1 MPMKKKVLL
10 SLMGFFIC
18 LLALAQ
24 APTRGKYYRIVNARY
39 NKVMKENW
47 GNQNVTCNT
56 LDKED
61 YTQIWMY
68 TNAGGLQN
76 VYTGRYLQN
85 QPSTSATFKTG
96 TSIQSVSF
104 TTQTDGHLGIN
115 TSGNQLHCDAASN
128 VVRWQDNGNEAN
140 HWTVQE
146 VSLTADEVKAAR
158 EEFQNFTDL
167 TNNSSAY
174 TEKLLLFF
182 TNELC
187 TELKADY
194 AAMSDDALKAAMEEA
209 GLPAMLQNVAVKVK
223 NNWWNDTDKTEY
235 ADKNIY
241 AKDFRVATF
250 KPYSDANNWRDKM
263 NTYAP
268 SFMGN
273 PTGIYATNKDIIHVF
288 VGNDIPEGATLYLTP
303 IRNHGRIGGR
313 YEGTELK
320 KGYNAVI
327 TTTDSVVYF
336 MNYVVNTIPTSNVNA
351 HTNTIAKVSDFPDMD
366 IHIEGGQCVGY
377 YQKPAENSAEEDAKY
392 QYLTKN
398 ANNGMYFMVKGA
410 TSLFYFKKYTYTQH
424 FPKTIWNSINWFD
437 RLHFWEFAV
446 IGVLDDVANG
456 LCENGTEN
464 SKAAYPLNIK
474 GGDAFYPTYCN
485 NPTMAMEG
493 PNGQNPHATTFYTS
507 YPGDGGVESSF
518 NAERANFDNWCA
530 GHEHGHQI
538 QGAYN
543 LESCSE
549 SSVNLPSNI
558 ITYLTGFRLG
568 RGWNFE
574 QNYAYVAENKVFG
587 LRDISITMRMYYNL
601 FLYYHIGGKK
611 KDFYPTF
618 VKSLREDPMN
628 FSRDG
633 VQYEHPE
640 WGAPSGGH
648 HRAVNTWIKF
658 YKKACE
664 AAQEDLTEYFR
675 LWGFFV
681 PCDKEYFGDYTSY
694 AVSLTQ
700 KEIDAAIAE
709 VKAKGYPENLQIMFV
724 EDRQIPRERTDIWAH
739 TATGTQKYKPT
750 NWEAWYTEEQL
761 RAEYGDVGDILTY
774 IDGSANTSEYTYI
787 LSGNKVSLS
796 GKGGVGFIVYDKD
809 GNNVYMS
816 NRYKFEIPAE
826 VAANGF
832 TIKCI
837 NADGTS
843 SVVAN
848 GADSATDEEKLAI
861 LKAAIEA
868 SKAFTSLED
877 ATDKKVGFY
886 SSEDLAVLKGYVTD
900 ANTAIADKNVDAYIA
915 LADNIN
921 KEILRLQSENCMKQ
935 IIPNGIYHIACVRKV
950 SGATRYLSATTA
962 DGFETKTSNN
972 NNSRWAFVPTGEEN
986 VYYLQN
992 RQAGKMMGAIL
1003 NEKGGVDNV
1012 KMVEAD
1018 PEVACT
1024 VKVESLGGGK
1034 FGIRPKDNT
1043 YLNMHNQGYITVWW
1057 DADEGSQ
1064 WYIELYEEF
1073 EELTDEKM
1081 GELVGLTEDLIND
1094 VCDYS
1099 VETTEY
1105 TLQCTDATQPG
1116 YISTNQPAS
1125 DRPSNQI
1132 EKAIDGSN
1140 STFFMSNRTNN
1151 NATEPHHLKV
1161 DLGSGAS
1168 IQNIQFYMYGHSTWN
1183 YATAV
1188 NVYGSNSGASWVKV
1202 ASLQGMKVSYTSEML
1217 KANTKYRYW
1226 KFDVVAT
1233 TGKYT
1238 DNSEY
1243 PWFTVKEFKLS
1254 EAIENIV
1261 MKPGFEGI
1269 TKTMITNCK
1278 TGISGVNG
1286 EMAKS
1291 FRTMLGDYIAWFKL
1305 NSYYNSLY
1313 NKASAIDPTVD
1324 INDIEADGKANGI
1337 IYDLSGRKVSKTG
1350 NGVYIINGKKVIK

>member
-1 MPMKKKVLL
+1 MNKKILL
-10 SLMGFFIC
+10 SLMGFFVC
-18 LLALAQ
+18 FLALAQ
-24 APTRGKYYRIVNARY
+24 APAKGKYYRIVNARY
-39 NKVMKENW
+39 NSVMKENW
-47 GNQNVTCNT
+47 GYQTVTCT
-56 LDKED
+56 GMDKED
-61 YTQIWMY
+61 FAQIWQY
-68 TNAGGLQN
+68 TTTGALQN
-76 VYTGRYLQN
+76 VYTGRYLQD
-85 QPSTSATFKTG
+85 QPATSNTFKTG
-96 TSIQSVSF
+96 TNAQTVKF
-104 TTQTDGHLGIN
+104 TVFSDKHVGMSTN
-115 TSGNQLHCDAASN
+115 GNQLHCDAAQN
-128 VVRWQDNGNEAN
+128 VVRWQDEANEAN
-140 HWTVQE
+140 HWTVQA
-146 VSLTADEVKAAR
+146 VSLTAEEVQAAR
-158 EEFQNFTDL
+158 DEFNTL
-167 TNNSSAY
+167 SALKNDAGKY
-174 TEKLLLFF
+174 TEALKTFF
-182 TNELC
+182 ANEVC
-187 TELKADY
+187 TELKAEY
-194 AAMSDDALKAAMEEA
+194 AANSDDELKAAMAEA
-209 GLPAMLQNVAVKVK
+209 GLPTMLQDIAVKIK
-223 NNWWNDTDKTEY
+223 NQWWNDTEKSTY
-235 ADKNIY
+235 ADKNKY

-273 PTGIYATNKDIIHVF
+273 PTGIYAKNKDVIHVF

-327 TTTDSVVYF
+327 TTTDSVVYYV
-336 MNYVVNTIPTSNVNA
+336 NYVVNTIPTSNVNA
-351 HTNTIAKVSDFPDMD
+351 HTKTIAKISDFPNLD

-392 QYLTKN
+392 QYLIQN
-398 ANNGMYFMVKGA
+398 ANAGMYFMVKGE
-410 TSLFYFKKYTYTQH
+410 TSLFYFKKYTYTKH
-424 FPKTIWNSINWFD
+424 FSKTIWNSINWFD
-437 RLHFWEFAV
+437 RLHFWEFAI

-456 LCENGTEN
+456 KCENGTEN

-1081 GELVGLTEDLIND
+1081 GELVGLTEDLLND

-1099 VETTEY
+1099 VETTKH
-1105 TLQCTDATQPG
+1105 TLQSTDAAQPG

-1151 NATEPHHLKV
+1151 DATEPHHLKV
-1161 DLGSGAS
+1161 DLGSGIS
-1168 IQNIQFYMYGHSTWN
+1168 TQNIQFYMYGHSSWN

-1202 ASLQGMKVSYTSEML
+1202 ASLQGMKVAYTSEMI

-1238 DNSEY
+1238 DNSEH
-1243 PWFTVKEFKLS
+1243 PWFPVKEFEFS
-1254 EAIENIV
+1254 EAVENIV

-1278 TGISGVNG
+1278 NGISGVNG

-1291 FRTMLGDYIAWFKL
+1291 FRTMLGDYIVWFKL
-1305 NSYYNSLY
+1305 NSYYSSLY

-1324 INDIEADGKANGI
+1324 INDIEADSEANGV

>member
-1 MPMKKKVLL
+1 MPMKKRILL
-10 SLMGFFIC
+10 SLTGFFIC
-18 LLALAQ
+18 LLAMAQ
-24 APTRGKYYRIVNARY
+24 TPTRGKYYRFVNKRE

-47 GNQNVTCNT
+47 GSQDVTCNT
-56 LDKED
+56 LDTKD

-76 VYTGRYLQN
+76 VYTGRYLQD
-85 QPSTSATFKTG
+85 QPNTSNIFKTG
-96 TSIQSVSF
+96 TTIQSVSF

-115 TSGNQLHCDAASN
+115 TNGNQLHCDASSN
-128 VVRWQDNGNEAN
+128 VVRWNDNGNEAN

-158 EEFQNFTDL
+158 DEFKSFTDL
-167 TNNSSAY
+167 LKNSTSY
-174 TEKLLLFF
+174 TEKLLTFF

-235 ADKNIY
+235 ADKNQY
-241 AKDFRVATF
+241 AKDFRIASY

-273 PTGIYATNKDIIHVF
+273 PTGIYATNKDVIHVF

-303 IRNHGRIGGR
+303 IRNHGRIGSR
-313 YEGTELK
+313 TEGTQLK

-327 TTTDSVVYF
+327 ATNDSLTYF
-336 MNYVVNTIPTSNVNA
+336 VNYVVNTIPTNNVNA
-351 HTNTIAKVSDFPDMD
+351 HTETIAKVSDFPKLD
-366 IHIEGGQCVGY
+366 IHIEGGECIGY
-377 YQKPAENSAEEDAKY
+377 YQKPAESSAEEDAKY
-392 QYLTKN
+392 QYLSKN
-398 ANNGMYFMVKGA
+398 AKNNMYFVVKGE
-410 TSLFYFKKYTYTQH
+410 TSLFYFKKNTFTSVW
-424 FPKTIWNSINWFD
+424 PKTIWNSINWFD
-437 RLHFWEFAV
+437 RVHFWEFGL
-446 IGVLDDVANG
+446 IGILDDVANG
-456 LCENGTEN
+456 KLESGNEF
-464 SKAAYPLNIK
+464 SRSAHSFNIT

-485 NPTMAMEG
+485 NPTMAIEG
-493 PNGQNPHATTFYTS
+493 AGDTNPHATTFYTS
-507 YPGDGGVESSF
+507 YPGTWGVESSF
-518 NAERANFDNWCA
+518 NAERQDFDTWCT

-538 QGAYN
+538 QGPYN
-543 LESCSE
+543 LESCTE
-549 SSVNLPSNI
+549 SSVNLPSLLV
-558 ITYLTGFRLG
+558 TYMTGYRMG
-568 RGWNFE
+568 RGGSFADNYNYFQ
-574 QNYAYVAENKVFG
+574 QNLVFG
-587 LRDISITMRMYYNL
+587 HRDIGMTMRMYWNM
-601 FLYYHIGGKK
+601 FLYYHVAGKK

-628 FSRDG
+628 FGADSWIDG
-633 VQYEHPE
+633 VN
-640 WGAPSGGH
+640 H
-648 HRAVNTWIKF
+648 HRATKTWIHL
-658 YKKACE
+658 YKKACD

-675 LWGFFV
+675 LWGFFE
-681 PCDKEYFGDYTSY
+681 PCNKLMFGDYTNY
-694 AVSLTQ
+694 YVSLTQ
-700 KEIDAAIAE
+700 KEIDDAIAE

-724 EDRQIPRERTDIWAH
+724 EDRQLMRERTDIWAH
-739 TATGTQKYKPT
+739 TATGNQKYRPDNGGTWRDQKT
-750 NWEAWYTEEQL
+750 FHEWF
-761 RAEYGDVGDILTY
+761 GDVGDVLTY
-774 IDGSANTSEYTYI
+774 IDGSANTSSYTYI
-787 LSGNKVSLS
+787 QSGNKISL
-796 GKGGVGFIVYDKD
+796 KGQGGCGFIVYDLE
-809 GNNVYMS
+809 GNNRYMS
-816 NRYKFEIPAE
+816 NYYNFEIPADL
-826 VAANGF
+826 AANGF
-832 TIKCI
+832 VIKAI

-843 SVVAN
+843 SEVAN
-848 GADSATDEEKLAI
+848 GAGSATDEEKLEI

-868 SKAFTSLED
+868 SKELTNIED
-877 ATDKKVGFY
+877 PTGKKVGYY
-886 SSEDLAVLKGYVTD
+886 SSESLATLKAYVEE
-900 ANTAIADKNVDAYIA
+900 ANTAIAENNVDAYIT
-915 LADNIN
+915 LANNIN
-921 KEILRLQSENCMKQ
+921 NEVLRLKSEDVMQK
-935 IIPNGIYHIACVRKV
+935 IVANGVYHIVCVRK
-950 SGATRYLSATTA
+950 SGGSTRYLAATNS
-962 DGFETKTSNN
+962 DGFETKTSTNN
-972 NNSRWAFVPTGEEN
+972 LSRWGFAPTGEEN
-986 VYYLQN
+986 TYYLQN
-992 RQAGKMMGAIL
+992 RQNGKLMAVVL
-1003 NEKGGVDNV
+1003 NEKGNV
-1012 KMVEAD
+1012 GNVAMTDAD
-1018 PEVACT
+1018 PAKACT
-1024 VKVESLGGGK
+1024 VKVESLGGGR
-1034 FGIRPKDNT
+1034 FGIRPNDKT
-1043 YLNMHNQGYITVWW
+1043 YLNMHNQGYVTVWG

-1081 GELVGLTEDLIND
+1081 EELVGLTEDLIND
-1094 VCDYS
+1094 ICDYS
-1099 VETTEY
+1099 IETTEY

-1151 NATEPHHLKV
+1151 DATEPHHLKV
-1161 DLGSGAS
+1161 DLGSGIS
-1168 IQNIQFYMYGHSTWN
+1168 TQNIQFYMYGHSTWN

-1188 NVYGSNSGASWVKV
+1188 NVYGSNSGTSWVKV

-1278 TGISGVNG
+1278 TGIAGVND

-1291 FRTMLGDYIAWFKL
+1291 FRTMLGNYIVWYKL
-1305 NSYYNSLY
+1305 NTYYNNLY

-1324 INDIEADGKANGI
+1324 INDIEADSEANGV

>member
-47 GNQNVTCNT
+47 GSQDVTCNT

-61 YTQIWMY
+61 YTQVWMY
-68 TNAGGLQN
+68 TSAGGLQN

-104 TTQTDGHLGIN
+104 TTQDDGHLGIN
-115 TSGNQLHCDAASN
+115 TSGSMLHCDASSN

-146 VSLTADEVKAAR
+146 VSLTADEVKALR
-158 EEFQNFTDL
+158 EEFKNFTDL
-167 TNNSSAY
+167 INNSASY
-174 TEKLLLFF
+174 TEKLLVFF

-187 TELKADY
+187 TELNADY

-235 ADKNIY
+235 ADKNQY
-241 AKDFRVATF
+241 AKDFRIASY

-288 VGNDIPEGATLYLTP
+288 VGSDIPEGATLYLTP
-303 IRNHGRIGGR
+303 LRNHGRIGSR
-313 YEGTELK
+313 SEGTQLK
-320 KGYNAVI
+320 KGYNAVVA
-327 TTTDSVVYF
+327 TNDSLMYF
-336 MNYVVNTIPTSNVNA
+336 VNYVVNTIPTSNVNA
-351 HTNTIAKVSDFPDMD
+351 HTQPIAKISDFPNLD
-366 IHIEGGQCVGY
+366 IHIEGGECVGY
-377 YQKPAENSAEEDAKY
+377 YQKPVENSAEEDAKF

-398 ANNGMYFMVKGA
+398 AKKNMYFVVKGA
-410 TSLFYFKKYTYTQH
+410 TSLFYFRQNTYTQVW
-424 FPKTIWNSINWFD
+424 PKTIWNSIDWFD
-437 RLHFWEFAV
+437 KVHFWEFGL

-456 LCENGTEN
+456 LCESGTEH
-464 SKAAYPLNIK
+464 SKAAHPFNIT

-485 NPTMAMEG
+485 NPTMAIEG
-493 PNGQNPHATTFYTS
+493 ANGQNPHATTFYTS
-507 YPGDGGVESSF
+507 YPGTGGVESSF
-518 NAERANFDNWCA
+518 NAERANFDNWCV

-538 QGAYN
+538 QAPYN
-543 LESCSE
+543 LESCTE
-549 SSVNLPSNI
+549 SSVNLPSQLV
-558 ITYLTGFRLG
+558 TYMTGFRLG
-568 RGWNFE
+568 RGWSFGQHYNE
-574 QNYAYVAENKVFG
+574 YAGKGVPFG
-587 LRDISITMRMYYNL
+587 LRDISITMRMYWNL
-601 FLYYHIGGKK
+601 FLYYHVAEKK

-628 FSRDG
+628 FNADKWIDG
-633 VQYEHPE
+633 I
-640 WGAPSGGH
+640 GH
-648 HRAVNTWIKF
+648 HRATKTWIHL
-658 YKKACE
+658 YKKACD

-675 LWGFFV
+675 LWGFFE
-681 PCDKEYFGDYTSY
+681 PCNQTLFGDYTNY
-694 AVSLTQ
+694 YVSLTQ
-700 KEIDAAIAE
+700 EEIDNAIAE
-709 VKAKGYPENLQIMFV
+709 VKAKNYPENLQIMFV
-724 EDRQIPRERTDIWAH
+724 EDRQIMRERTDIWAH
-739 TATGTQKYKPT
+739 KATGNQKYRPT
-750 NWEAWYTEEQL
+750 NWEEWYTQEQL
-761 RAEYGDVGDILTY
+761 TAEYGNVGDVLTY
-774 IDGSANTSEYTYI
+774 LDGSANTSSYTYI
-787 LSGNKVSLS
+787 QSGNKISL
-796 GKGGVGFIVYDKD
+796 KGQGGCGFIVYDLE
-809 GNNVYMS
+809 GNNRYMS
-816 NRYKFEIPAE
+816 NYYNFEIPADL
-826 VAANGF
+826 ASNGF
-832 TIKCI
+832 IIKAI

-843 SVVAN
+843 SEVAN
-848 GADSATDEEKLAI
+848 GAGTATDEEKLEI

-868 SKAFTSLED
+868 SKELTNIED
-877 ATDKKVGFY
+877 PTGKKVGYY
-886 SSEDLAVLKGYVTD
+886 SSESLATLKAYVEE
-900 ANTAIADKNVDAYIA
+900 ANTAIAENNVDAYIT
-915 LADNIN
+915 LANNIN
-921 KEILRLQSENCMKQ
+921 NEVLRLKSEDVMQK
-935 IIPNGIYHIACVRKV
+935 IVANGVYHIVCVRK
-950 SGATRYLSATTA
+950 SGGSTRYLAATNS
-962 DGFETKTSNN
+962 DGFETKTSTNN
-972 NNSRWAFVPTGEEN
+972 LSRWGFAPTGEEN
-986 VYYLQN
+986 TYYLQN
-992 RQAGKMMGAIL
+992 RQNGKLMAVVL
-1003 NEKGGVDNV
+1003 NEKGNVDNV
-1012 KMVEAD
+1012 AMTDTD
-1018 PEVACT
+1018 PAKACT
-1024 VKVESLGGGK
+1024 VKVESLGGGR
-1034 FGIRPKDNT
+1034 FGIRPNDKT
-1043 YLNMHNQGYITVWW
+1043 YLNMHNQGYVTVWGS
-1057 DADEGSQ
+1057 ADEGSQ

-1081 GELVGLTEDLIND
+1081 EELVGLTEDLIND
-1094 VCDYS
+1094 ICDYS
-1099 VETTEY
+1099 IETTEY

-1140 STFFMSNRTNN
+1140 SSFFMSNRTNN
-1151 NATEPHHLKV
+1151 DATEPHHLKV
-1161 DLGSGAS
+1161 DLGSGIS
-1168 IQNIQFYMYGHSTWN
+1168 TQNIQFYMYGNSTWN

-1188 NVYGSNSGASWVKV
+1188 NVYGSNSGTSWVKV

-1278 TGISGVNG
+1278 TGISGVND

-1291 FRTMLGDYIAWFKL
+1291 FRTMLGNYIVWYKL
-1305 NSYYNSLY
+1305 NTYYNNLY

-1324 INDIEADGKANGI
+1324 INDIEADSEANGV